1 VEENKN
7 RQPLNKQGAVP
18 PKGKGRAKKIPFA
31 RRAYRA
37 LYTAVYVAAQLLL
50 HAAGWLAEKAEA
62 LLVAVLRVLYPYYRK
77 GSAWFFGR
85 LRADER
91 KEGAKEE
98 RAGERDPLE
107 NHPGEEP
114 SPKESTAPAK
124 DRLTLRQRLKAY
136 VQREKSKPKYRE
148 KDYLEFEEQST
159 GKKRKKELPTF
170 DELLQHKEEATQK
183 RMRGAKR
190 ALVVFL
196 AAVLALQIAA
206 FSVSAGVYVYT
217 GNDFTIGSMDVYFRE
232 GKSYSR
238 YSVSKK
244 AGYTHQ
250 GSPKVDLNAL
260 AKFLKL
266 ETVSDQNC
274 VYYTMRDGKRIVL
287 TRNSAVALLDGV
299 KVNLS
304 EAVVFSGTRVLV
316 SVELIT
322 EYTEGLLVSYSE
334 KETRLTI
341 QRQKDEE
348 LSNSRETVYKEWKLN
363 VSALE
368 EAPLPE
374 VVF

>member
-1 VEENKN
+1 
-7 RQPLNKQGAVP
+7 
-18 PKGKGRAKKIPFA
+18 
-31 RRAYRA
+31 
-37 LYTAVYVAAQLLL
+37 
-50 HAAGWLAEKAEA
+50 
-62 LLVAVLRVLYPYYRK
+62 
-77 GSAWFFGR
+77 
-85 LRADER
+85 
-91 KEGAKEE
+91 
-98 RAGERDPLE
+98 
-107 NHPGEEP
+107 
-114 SPKESTAPAK
+114 
-124 DRLTLRQRLKAY
+124 
-136 VQREKSKPKYRE
+136 
-148 KDYLEFEEQST
+148 
-159 GKKRKKELPTF
+159 
-170 DELLQHKEEATQK
+170 
-183 RMRGAKR
+183 
-190 ALVVFL
+190 
-196 AAVLALQIAA
+196 
-206 FSVSAGVYVYT
+206 
-217 GNDFTIGSMDVYFRE
+217 MDVYFRE